1 MLTGTST
8 REQAWGKL
16 TERWDLIIVGGGIT
30 GAGILRE
37 AVRVGLRVLLLE
49 QGDFSSGTSSRSSKL
64 VHGGLRYLNNAQFG
78 LTWQSVRERDELL
91 KEGPGLVERLP
102 FLYPFYRG
110 DRLPGW
116 VMEIGLSI
124 YSLMAGK
131 WHDYR
136 SLGPQELLM
145 MAPGLSA
152 ERLTGGLRFFDAQT
166 DDARLVLRLIRE
178 GARTGRAVAI
188 NYARVEGLL
197 RDEAGKV
204 SGVTVRDRETGR
216 EYHATAAA
224 VINATGVWADRLR
237 GEVGAP
243 PHMRPLRGSH
253 LVFSQHRFPLFQA
266 ATFPHPDDGRPV
278 FAFPW
283 EGVTL
288 LGTTDL
294 DHRQGLDQEPTIS
307 REEIDYLLGSAQAH
321 FPGLGLDTNAVM
333 ATFAGVRPVI
343 SHGQEVDPSKEGRE
357 HVIWNE
363 SGLLTV
369 TGGKLTTFRCIA
381 LDALR
386 ALHRELPAMKP
397 VSEHLA
403 ALDPAPRIDKPLPG
417 LTAQETLRL
426 AARYGEDIL
435 GFAAEA
441 PAAERERIGALPVHW
456 LEFRWAARHEA
467 VLHLDDLLLR
477 RVRIGLLVPEG
488 GAGLLTRI
496 RLLAQ
501 PELGWA
507 NDRWEQEAADYLTRW
522 HAHYSPPATILS
534 PSGDTH
540 A

>member
-8 REQAWGKL
+8 REQVWNKL
-16 TERWDLIIVGGGIT
+16 AEQWDLIVVGGGIT

-49 QGDFSSGTSSRSSKL
+49 QGDFASGTSSRSSKL

-78 LTWQSVRERDELL
+78 LTWQSVHERDELL
-91 KEGPGLVERLP
+91 KEGPGLVDPLP

-110 DRLPGW
+110 DKLPAW

-136 SLGPQELLM
+136 SLSPQELM
-145 MAPGLSA
+145 IMAPGLSA
-152 ERLTGGLRFFDAQT
+152 RNLMGGLRFFDAQT

-178 GARTGRAVAI
+178 GVRTGRAVAI
-188 NYARVEGLL
+188 NYARVDGLQ
-197 RDEAGKV
+197 RDQAGKV
-204 SGVTVRDRETGR
+204 TGVTVRDRETGR
-216 EYHATAAA
+216 EYHAHAAA
-224 VINATGVWADRLR
+224 VINATGVWVDRLR
-237 GEVGAP
+237 EEVGAP

-294 DHRQGLDQEPTIS
+294 DHQQDLDQEPTIS
-307 REEIDYLLGSAQAH
+307 QEEITYLLGSVQAH
-321 FPGLGLDTNAVM
+321 FPSLGLNADAVM
-333 ATFAGVRPVI
+333 ATYAGVRPVI
-343 SHGQEVDPSKEGRE
+343 GHGQEVDPSKEGRE

-381 LDALR
+381 LDALSTLR
-386 ALHRELPAMKP
+386 KELPEMKP

-403 ALDPAPRIDKPLPG
+403 ALDPAPRIGEPLPG
-417 LTAQETLRL
+417 LTVRETLRL

-435 GFAAEA
+435 DFAAEA
-441 PAAERERIGALPVHW
+441 PTGERERVGALPVYW

-477 RVRIGLLVPEG
+477 RVRIGLLMPEA
-488 GAGLLTRI
+488 GARFLPRI
-496 RLLAQ
+496 RPLVQ
-501 PELGWA
+501 TELGWT
-507 NDRWEQEAADYLTRW
+507 DERWEQEAADYLTRW
-522 HAHYSPPATILS
+522 RTHYGPPAAILS
-534 PSGDTH
+534 LD